1 MSMAILPSPARIAFH
16 EKPRPPARVRPPLL
30 TEGGRSTFWFVS
42 LSAKLDALPGD
53 GASPGYKLLQ
63 ALSLYEE
70 GLAMQRLKLRH
81 RFPSLSEREMDRAID
96 RWLARQ
102 DEAR

>member
-1 MSMAILPSPARIAFH
+1 VNL
-16 EKPRPPARVRPPLL
+16 
-30 TEGGRSTFWFVS
+30 ST
-42 LSAKLDALPGD
+42 KLDALPGD
-53 GASPGYKLLQ
+53 GASPGLKILQ

-70 GLAMQRLKLRH
+70 GLAMYRLNLRR
-81 RFPSLSEREMDRAID
+81 RFPSLSEEELARAID

>member
-1 MSMAILPSPARIAFH
+1 MN
-16 EKPRPPARVRPPLL
+16 
-30 TEGGRSTFWFVS
+30 

-53 GASPGYKLLQ
+53 GASPACKLLQ

-70 GLAMQRLKLRH
+70 GLAMQRLNLRR
-81 RFPSLSEREMDRAID
+81 RFPDLSEREMDRAID